1 MSRNNENNLIS
12 IDEVIFQAKKRGVDF
27 GKGDS
32 RERLR
37 YLTKI
42 GLLSHARRKSFNGSL
57 PNGAYPEYTVE
68 LLVEIDK
75 QLKAGKNIQELK
87 REKERE
93 SFTEITP
100 KTAFPHTIYNIPSTL
115 ELSQS
120 KIGISQTEK
129 GFKAKNISEV
139 IETKPK
145 PFEKIASI
153 FKIAFLVL
161 ISGGIVFFLIVQT
174 VDKNFLSYFL
184 ASLDWGEQLVQQ
196 TAPLIPDQGAKDIF
210 IPTSPGPY
218 FTINAETDINAPL
231 NVKERISTPALTLL
245 KSEFG
250 ATLASAD
257 LTADR
262 TYTFPNLSGIVCLAT
277 GNCVGIG
284 DEITSPG
291 GLPNRLAKFI
301 TSQGIGV
308 SSIEDLYPGGI
319 AITIDSQGN
328 VGIGTTE
335 PKAKLEVA
343 GDVSVEGE
351 IQATEDICTDI
362 GGGKCLSQLTAAP
375 SFFWGGGGGGIAG
388 SGAANY
394 LSIWA
399 GRRELGN
406 SIIYQSGSNIGIGTI
421 SPSQKLDVAGTIK
434 MLGLQLPTGAQENY
448 VLTSDASGIG
458 TWEDFSS
465 GVLPSGE
472 SGQTLRHNGT
482 NWAASSFLYNNGTV
496 IGIGTTSTQAKLTVD
511 GGGFFSGSLTLATTT
526 LPQLVLK
533 YDDDNYLNFSIN
545 ATQTLITASKKLIID
560 SLTGEIKLGDN
571 VTLFNAT
578 SSTIW
583 GATFVSAANDST
595 VRKSGELVFRA
606 SLPIF
611 LYSVPAQTTST
622 EFVAVSREVST
633 STLNAALPDTLPG
646 TTRKFAFLLNFADD
660 ILTSASSTWLVDL
673 TVGTDIEFYLA
684 GQNLSQFNEG
694 VPHLS
699 NFIQSPENNW
709 QLKVK
714 VPSGKTIRIFNIFL
728 LVYDQI

>member
-1 MSRNNENNLIS
+1 MPRNNENNLIS
-12 IDEVIFQAKKRGVDF
+12 IDEVISRAKKRGADF

-42 GLLSHARRKSFNGSL
+42 GLLSHARRKSFNGNF

-75 QLKAGKNIQELK
+75 QLKAGKNIQEIK

-93 SFTEITP
+93 SFTEIP
-100 KTAFPHTIYNIPSTL
+100 SKTAFPHTYIYDIPSTI
-115 ELSQS
+115 EPSQP
-120 KIGISQTEK
+120 KIEISQTEK
-129 GFKAKNISEV
+129 ELETKKISEI
-139 IETKPK
+139 IEAKPE

-153 FKIAFLVL
+153 FKIAFLFL
-161 ISGGIVFFLIVQT
+161 ISGGIIFFLIAQT

-184 ASLDWGEQLVQQ
+184 ASLGQGKQLVQQ
-196 TAPLIPDQGAKDIF
+196 TAPSIPGSGAKEIF
-210 IPTSPGPY
+210 MPTSLGPY
-218 FTINAETDINAPL
+218 LTINAETDINAPL

-245 KSEFG
+245 KGEFK

-262 TYTFPNLSGIVCLAT
+262 TYTFPNLSGIICLTT

-284 DEITSPG
+284 GEITSPG
-291 GLPNRLAKFI
+291 GIPNRLAKFI

-308 SSIEDLYPGGI
+308 SSIEDFYPGGI

-328 VGIGTTE
+328 VGIGTTK

-343 GDVSVEGE
+343 GGLLTDGNVGIGIKNPAYPLHVEGKV
-351 IQATEDICTDI
+351 QATGDICTDI

-375 SFFWGGGGGGIAG
+375 TFFWGGGGGGIAG
-388 SGAANY
+388 SGSANY
-394 LSIWA
+394 LSVWT
-399 GRRELGN
+399 GSRKLGN
-406 SIIYQSGSNIGIGTI
+406 SIIYQSGSNIGIGTT
-421 SPSQKLDVAGTIK
+421 SP
-434 MLGLQLPTGAQENY
+434 
-448 VLTSDASGIG
+448 
-458 TWEDFSS
+458 
-465 GVLPSGE
+465 
-472 SGQTLRHNGT
+472 GQ
-482 NWAASSFLYNNGTV
+482 
-496 IGIGTTSTQAKLTVD
+496 KLTVS
-511 GGGFFSGSLTLATTT
+511 GNGLFSGNLTVTTT
-526 LPQLVLK
+526 ALPQLVLK
-533 YDDDNYLNFSIN
+533 YDDDNYLNFSIDD
-545 ATQTLITASKKLIID
+545 TQTLITASKKLIID

-583 GATFVSAANDST
+583 GTTFVSAASDST

-611 LYSVPAQTTST
+611 LYPVPSQTTFT
-622 EFVAVSREVST
+622 EFVAISREIST

-660 ILTSASSTWLVDL
+660 IPTNASSTWSVDL

-684 GQNLSQFNEG
+684 GQNLPQLNEG

-728 LVYDQI
+728 LIYDQI